1 MHKHTNNVISAL
13 GNAPGFETIKAEDC
27 KITRL
32 GGMTNLVHL
41 VETKDANIVVRIP
54 GEGTEDYI
62 NRATELTNA
71 CLRLLL
77 RKLLL
82 TRLKKHGGY

>member
-1 MHKHTNNVISAL
+1 MSSNIHKHTHNVISAL

-41 VETKDANIVVRIP
+41 SKLRMRTLSYVSRVR
-54 GEGTEDYI
+54 
-62 NRATELTNA
+62 EL
-71 CLRLLL
+71 RII
-77 RKLLL
+77 
-82 TRLKKHGGY
+82 